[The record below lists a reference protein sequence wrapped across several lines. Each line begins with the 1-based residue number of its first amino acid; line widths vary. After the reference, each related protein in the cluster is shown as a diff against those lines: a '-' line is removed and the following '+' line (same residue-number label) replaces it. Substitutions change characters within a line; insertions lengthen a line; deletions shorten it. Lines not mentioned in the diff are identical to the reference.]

1 MSTTADQV
9 SAEAPASRFSPLRH
23 DWRLEEVEALFD
35 LPFMELMFRAQQVHR
50 AHHAAN
56 RVQMSTLLSIK
67 TGGCPEDCGYCP
79 QSIHYDTGVAR
90 EDMLPLEQVV
100 EAARRAQAAGATRF
114 CMGAAFRSPKKK
126 DIERIATMIRE
137 VGALG
142 LETCATLGML
152 TPQQAHELKD
162 AGLDYYNHNVDSSEE
177 FYKQIISTRTYQ
189 HRLDTLEAVR
199 NANLKV
205 CSGGIVGMGETRTDR
220 AGMLVTLANLPEH
233 PQSVPI
239 NQLVQVQGT
248 PLEDTAASGKGVDGF
263 EFVRTIAVARILMP
277 AAQVR
282 LSAGREAMN
291 DELQALA
298 FLAGANSIFY
308 GEKLLATSCP
318 SLARADT
325 SSSVRRPNTPGESW
339 LPAPV
344 NGAAGSSRKAS
355 SRRLSIIDA
364 IDSSSCSRYS
374 ASVTGA

>member
-1 MSTTADQV
+1 MNAVAERIADR
-9 SAEAPASRFSPLRH
+9 PAQLRH
-23 DWRLEEVEALFD
+23 DWRLAEVTALFE
-35 LPFMELMFRAQQVHR
+35 LPFMDLMFRAQQVHR
-50 AHHAAN
+50 AWHAAN

-67 TGGCPEDCGYCP
+67 TGGCPEDCAYCP

-90 EDMLPLEQVV
+90 DDMLPVEAVV
-100 EAARRAQAAGATRF
+100 DAARRAQAAGATRF

-126 DIERIATMIRE
+126 DIERVATMIRE

-152 TPQQAHELKD
+152 TPDQARELKD

-177 FYKQIISTRTYQ
+177 FYKEIISTRTYQ

-199 NANLKV
+199 NASLKV

-239 NQLVQVQGT
+239 NQLVQVKGT
-248 PLEDTAASGKGVDGF
+248 PLDATPQADKGVDGF

-277 AAQVR
+277 QAQVR

-298 FLAGANSIFY
+298 FMAGANSIFY
-308 GEKLLATSCP
+308 GEKLLTTGNP
-318 SLARADT
+318 DVERDRELLARLQISAET
-325 SSSVRRPNTPGESW
+325 QQQT
-339 LPAPV
+339 
-344 NGAAGSSRKAS
+344 
-355 SRRLSIIDA
+355 DA
-364 IDSSSCSRYS
+364 RGCC
-374 ASVTGA
+374 

>member
-1 MSTTADQV
+1 MV
-9 SAEAPASRFSPLRH
+9 PPAQAQSLIPPHGQTPDRAANRLRH
-23 DWRLEEVEALFD
+23 DWRLDEVEALFD
-35 LPFMELMFRAQQVHR
+35 QPFMDLLFRAQQVHR
-50 AHHAAN
+50 AHHAPN

-67 TGGCPEDCGYCP
+67 TGGCPEDCAYCP

-90 EDMLPLEQVV
+90 DDMLPVEQVV
-100 EAARRAQAAGATRF
+100 DAARRAQAAGATRF

-152 TPQQAHELKD
+152 TPEQAHELKD

-177 FYKQIISTRTYQ
+177 FYRQIISTRTYQ
-189 HRLDTLEAVR
+189 HRLDTLQAVR
-199 NANLKV
+199 DANLKV

-239 NQLVQVQGT
+239 NQLVQVKGT
-248 PLEDTAASGKGVDGF
+248 PLAEDAAPGSSHGVDGF

-277 AAQVR
+277 QAQVR
-282 LSAGREAMN
+282 LSAGREAMS

-298 FLAGANSIFY
+298 FMAGANSIFY
-308 GEKLLATSCP
+308 GEKLLTTGNP
-318 SLARADT
+318 DVERDRNLLARLKI
-325 SSSVRRPNTPGESW
+325 ESETQQQTD
-339 LPAPV
+339 
-344 NGAAGSSRKAS
+344 SRG
-355 SRRLSIIDA
+355 
-364 IDSSSCSRYS
+364 CC
-374 ASVTGA
+374 

>member
-1 MSTTADQV
+1 V
-9 SAEAPASRFSPLRH
+9 IAEKSMNAQAELVVQHPKALLRH
-23 DWRLEEVEALFD
+23 DWRLAEVEALFD
-35 LPFMELMFRAQQVHR
+35 LPFMDLLFRAQQVHR
-50 AHHAAN
+50 GFHAAN

-67 TGGCPEDCGYCP
+67 TGGCPEDCAYCP

-90 EDMLPLEQVV
+90 DDMLSV
-100 EAARRAQAAGATRF
+100 EAVLESARKAQAAGATRF

-152 TPQQAHELKD
+152 TPEQARELKD

-199 NANLKV
+199 NADLKV

-239 NQLVQVQGT
+239 NQLVQVKGT
-248 PLEDTAASGKGVDGF
+248 PLDHVGETDKGVDGF

-277 AAQVR
+277 EAQVR
-282 LSAGREAMN
+282 LSAGREAMS

-298 FLAGANSIFY
+298 FMAGANSIFY
-308 GEKLLATSCP
+308 GEKLLTTGNPDVARDRDL
-318 SLARADT
+318 LARLKINAET
-325 SSSVRRPNTPGESW
+325 QEQT
-339 LPAPV
+339 
-344 NGAAGSSRKAS
+344 
-355 SRRLSIIDA
+355 DA
-364 IDSSSCSRYS
+364 RGCC
-374 ASVTGA
+374 